1 MIKDIFGKVFS
12 YLKYFCIYS
21 NRQNVLLI
29 IICFDFFFKFGFNDK
44 IFILGW

>member
-12 YLKYFCIYS
+12 YLKYFCRYI

-29 IICFDFFFKFGFNDK
+29 IICFDFFFKFGFYDK
-44 IFILGW
+44 IFKLGW